1 MAGVA
6 DLRVAV
12 VHRAAV
18 VVDQKTTETIGERRC
33 SIAQALMNGPN
44 RPNIAAPWRSVAN
57 NSVFSPVEAVLAK
70 NRSIQSR
77 QEQKRL

>member
-1 MAGVA
+1 VAVAADLRVVAGVA
-6 DLRVAV
+6 DLRV
-12 VHRAAV
+12 AAV

-44 RPNIAAPWRSVAN
+44 KPNIAAPWRSVAN

-70 NRSIQSR
+70 NRSI
-77 QEQKRL
+77 